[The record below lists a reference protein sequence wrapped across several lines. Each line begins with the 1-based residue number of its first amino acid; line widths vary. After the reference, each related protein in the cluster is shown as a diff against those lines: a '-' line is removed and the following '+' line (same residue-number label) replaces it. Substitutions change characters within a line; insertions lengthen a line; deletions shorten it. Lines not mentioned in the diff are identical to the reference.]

1 MKIRWIFQP
10 FKDLPSPCIPRSK
23 YSASGPF
30 MHFENFKVNLQ
41 EIFKILF
48 NSDLAKSR
56 WKYEAGCDVCLQ
68 PQVLKKERKLKR
80 TRREIWKLGFCSKN
94 ELIESNSLIGVP
106 LSTQWDP
113 SGYYYPTQVG
123 IWWLFCILNHKK
135 GVVCSLTNDFHL
147 QIAQFALAHY
157 SNYHNHYRD
166 G

>member
-41 EIFKILF
+41 KENLGSCSTLTCPNLGGNTQQSTMCVCSHRFWGEIAI
-48 NSDLAKSR
+48 
-56 WKYEAGCDVCLQ
+56 
-68 PQVLKKERKLKR
+68 KERTLKR
-80 TRREIWKLGFCSKN
+80 IRRDVWWLGLGSKN
-94 ELIESNSLIGVP
+94 EWFESNSLLGVP

-123 IWWLFCILNHKK
+123 IWWLFCTLNHKK
-135 GVVCSLTNDFHL
+135 GVVCFV
-147 QIAQFALAHY
+147 A
-157 SNYHNHYRD
+157 
-166 G
+166 